1 MYTQIKLEI
10 WNTGGVMIIIA
21 NNKCSTVEFQC

>member
-10 WNTGGVMIIIA
+10 WNTGGGNDYYCQQQM
-21 NNKCSTVEFQC
+21 